1 MKYRIFIVEDDET
14 IANLL
19 KKHLSSWGY
28 DVFLAEDFSNILQE
42 FAGKDP
48 QLVLL
53 DLKLPFYNGF
63 HWCEEIRKV
72 SQVPVIFISSA
83 ADNMNMVMAMSR
95 GADDFIAKPFD
106 MDVLVAK
113 IQAILRRTYSFGNPG
128 NVLDI
133 WCEVFMESF
142 RAYLKQ
148 TKIFFI
154 ACVFMAAVSTAVI
167 CLYQLPLEA
176 AVYLAVLWLGAGAA
190 VFLYG
195 YACYRQKVQNLILVE
210 KAPEINLDRLG
221 ETTDEV
227 ELLYRDII
235 RKLDGMRMGAETE
248 RQRSLEEM
256 TDYYT
261 MWAHQI
267 KTPIFALR
275 LLLREEPEENRESG
289 AQLFRIE
296 QYVEMVLGYLRTEDM
311 SADLK
316 LTRCSLDRIIREQIH
331 KYAGIFVSKKLS
343 LSYEGTDAIVLTDE
357 KWLGFVIG
365 QILSNALK
373 YTRTGGIEIWLEDER
388 GNRVS
393 ENPNLKQNTAPGI
406 CNTAPATLV
415 IADSGIGIQPE
426 DLPRIFEK
434 GYTGVNGREDNRAT
448 GIGLYLSR
456 KILRKLGHEITVDSQ
471 VDKGTEVR
479 MSLWKKDL
487 EMY

>member
-1 MKYRIFIVEDDET
+1 MKLFLDYLNRIKFHILLMIFPT
-14 IANLL
+14 IFT
-19 KKHLSSWGY
+19 G
-28 DVFLAEDFSNILQE
+28 I
-42 FAGKDP
+42 
-48 QLVLL
+48 
-53 DLKLPFYNGF
+53 
-63 HWCEEIRKV
+63 
-72 SQVPVIFISSA
+72 
-83 ADNMNMVMAMSR
+83 
-95 GADDFIAKPFD
+95 
-106 MDVLVAK
+106 
-113 IQAILRRTYSFGNPG
+113 
-128 NVLDI
+128 
-133 WCEVFMESF
+133 
-142 RAYLKQ
+142 
-148 TKIFFI
+148 IFF
-154 ACVFMAAVSTAVI
+154 
-167 CLYQLPLEA
+167 LYQLSPEPVLYVA
-176 AVYLAVLWLGAGAA
+176 LLWLLAG
-190 VFLYG
+190 LT
-195 YACYRQKVQNLILVE
+195 ACMTGFSNYRKKLQQLTLVATAPDVNLSRMDTPSDQIESLQQD
-210 KAPEINLDRLG
+210 IMHRLNQ
-221 ETTDEV
+221 
-227 ELLYRDII
+227 
-235 RKLDGMRMGAETE
+235 MRMNVETAG
-248 RQRSLEEM
+248 RKSLEEM

-275 LLLREEPEENRESG
+275 LLLREEPEENRESL

-479 MSLWKKDL
+479 MRLWKKDL

>member
-1 MKYRIFIVEDDET
+1 MILFLDYLNKIKFHILLMIFPT
-14 IANLL
+14 IFT
-19 KKHLSSWGY
+19 G
-28 DVFLAEDFSNILQE
+28 I
-42 FAGKDP
+42 
-48 QLVLL
+48 
-53 DLKLPFYNGF
+53 
-63 HWCEEIRKV
+63 
-72 SQVPVIFISSA
+72 
-83 ADNMNMVMAMSR
+83 
-95 GADDFIAKPFD
+95 
-106 MDVLVAK
+106 
-113 IQAILRRTYSFGNPG
+113 
-128 NVLDI
+128 
-133 WCEVFMESF
+133 
-142 RAYLKQ
+142 
-148 TKIFFI
+148 IFF
-154 ACVFMAAVSTAVI
+154 
-167 CLYQLPLEA
+167 LYQLSPEPVLYVA
-176 AVYLAVLWLGAGAA
+176 LLWLLAG
-190 VFLYG
+190 LT
-195 YACYRQKVQNLILVE
+195 ACMTGFSNYRKKLQQLTLIAT
-210 KAPEINLDRLG
+210 APDINLSRMDTPSDQIESLQQDIMHRLNQ
-221 ETTDEV
+221 
-227 ELLYRDII
+227 
-235 RKLDGMRMGAETE
+235 MRMNVESAG
-248 RQRSLEEM
+248 QKPLEEM

>member
-1 MKYRIFIVEDDET
+1 
-14 IANLL
+14 
-19 KKHLSSWGY
+19 
-28 DVFLAEDFSNILQE
+28 
-42 FAGKDP
+42 
-48 QLVLL
+48 
-53 DLKLPFYNGF
+53 
-63 HWCEEIRKV
+63 
-72 SQVPVIFISSA
+72 
-83 ADNMNMVMAMSR
+83 
-95 GADDFIAKPFD
+95 
-106 MDVLVAK
+106 
-113 IQAILRRTYSFGNPG
+113 
-128 NVLDI
+128 
-133 WCEVFMESF
+133 
-142 RAYLKQ
+142 
-148 TKIFFI
+148 
-154 ACVFMAAVSTAVI
+154 
-167 CLYQLPLEA
+167 
-176 AVYLAVLWLGAGAA
+176 
-190 VFLYG
+190 
-195 YACYRQKVQNLILVE
+195 
-210 KAPEINLDRLG
+210 
-221 ETTDEV
+221 
-227 ELLYRDII
+227 
-235 RKLDGMRMGAETE
+235 
-248 RQRSLEEM
+248 
-256 TDYYT
+256 
-261 MWAHQI
+261 
-267 KTPIFALR
+267 
-275 LLLREEPEENRESG
+275 
-289 AQLFRIE
+289 
-296 QYVEMVLGYLRTEDM
+296 MVLGYLRTEDM

>member
-1 MKYRIFIVEDDET
+1 MKTGKSFIKRNIEWLILAIVMLCMHVLYLFLIGHPEGDLIYAGILDLCIIAFALCIAYIRYDRKVRYLKDMLQQPFSGEMKLPETEDVTEE
-14 IANLL
+14 LL
-19 KKHLSSWGY
+19 G
-28 DVFLAEDFSNILQE
+28 
-42 FAGKDP
+42 
-48 QLVLL
+48 QLVE
-53 DLKLPFYNGF
+53 NAN
-63 HWCEEIRKV
+63 I
-72 SQVPVIFISSA
+72 
-83 ADNMNMVMAMSR
+83 
-95 GADDFIAKPFD
+95 
-106 MDVLVAK
+106 
-113 IQAILRRTYSFGNPG
+113 
-128 NVLDI
+128 
-133 WCEVFMESF
+133 
-142 RAYLKQ
+142 
-148 TKIFFI
+148 
-154 ACVFMAAVSTAVI
+154 
-167 CLYQLPLEA
+167 
-176 AVYLAVLWLGAGAA
+176 
-190 VFLYG
+190 
-195 YACYRQKVQNLILVE
+195 
-210 KAPEINLDRLG
+210 
-221 ETTDEV
+221 
-227 ELLYRDII
+227 
-235 RKLDGMRMGAETE
+235 E
-248 RQRSLEEM
+248 RQLTLNTAARQQSEM
-256 TDYYT
+256 KDYYAK
-261 MWAHQI
+261 WVHQI